1 MGKIWM
7 ARGRDEVRAII
18 FLTTLVTLGGLAYVG
33 LVTVAVIG
41 LFGFGFWPSMV
52 GGGLM
57 SLGYLC
63 AQAFLPEL
71 IRDYWRDR
79 FGSKS

>member
-1 MGKIWM
+1 M

-18 FLTTLVTLGGLAYVG
+18 FLVTLVTVGALAYVG
-33 LVTVAVIG
+33 LVTLVVTQ

-52 GGGLM
+52 GGGLL

-63 AQAFLPEL
+63 TQAFLPEL

-79 FGSKS
+79 FGSKP

>member
-1 MGKIWM
+1 M
-7 ARGRDEVRAII
+7 ARGRDEIRTII
-18 FLTTLVTLGGLAYVG
+18 FLTALITVGALAYVG
-33 LVTVAVIG
+33 LVTVAVTQ

-52 GGGLM
+52 GGGLL

-79 FGSKS
+79 FGAKT

>member
-1 MGKIWM
+1 M
-7 ARGRDEVRAII
+7 ARGRDEVRATI
-18 FLTTLVTLGGLAYVG
+18 FLVTLVTVGGLAYVG
-33 LVTVAVIG
+33 LVILAVTQ

-52 GGGLM
+52 GGGLL

-63 AQAFLPEL
+63 AQAFLPEV

-79 FGSKS
+79 FGSKP

>member
-1 MGKIWM
+1 M

-18 FLTTLVTLGGLAYVG
+18 FLATLVTVGGLAYVG
-33 LVTVAVIG
+33 LVFLAVTQ
-41 LFGFGFWPSMV
+41 LLGFGFWPSMV

-63 AQAFLPEL
+63 AQAFLPEI
-71 IRDYWRDR
+71 IREYWRDR
-79 FGSKS
+79 FGSKP